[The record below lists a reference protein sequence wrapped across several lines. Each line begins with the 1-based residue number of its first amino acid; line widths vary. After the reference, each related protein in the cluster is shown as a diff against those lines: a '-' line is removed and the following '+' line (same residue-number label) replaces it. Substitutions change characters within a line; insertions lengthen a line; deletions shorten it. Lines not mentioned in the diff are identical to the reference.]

1 LTLRAAGGTGVAFL
15 NLTAL
20 LAGLLPGLSPL
31 LAQQQIN
38 SAWRHI
44 CGERLWS
51 FLVLDGVVIC
61 PPQITAGAAAITQ
74 YSPTVSLNIAASAA
88 LLAQATPGAIPG
100 ITNVSI
106 RFGTSPAVGQI
117 YNIIAADVTIPTA
130 IVLTLDRPV
139 VEATTLTA
147 GYQVYR
153 PYITPPI
160 ADFLKW
166 ESLSDF
172 ANGIVL
178 ANDRLNQTSKYFDM
192 RDPQRAAQGIAYYCG
207 NYVGAFIPNPATG
220 AVVPNPNVEG
230 GTNLYELWPH
240 PTAGQTFYAKF
251 RRRGSAFVLPTDTQ
265 PGVIPDDLIVQRAL
279 GWHGYPFA
287 MANVANFPTF
297 KGANWTQLVAVARM
311 SYEDQLRDVKRADEE
326 AAPQQVWNR
335 GHGLRP
341 RSGDFRGVGDF
352 PIDANYLQSHL
363 VRF

>member
-1 LTLRAAGGTGVAFL
+1 MAFFD
-15 NLTAL
+15 LTAL
-20 LAGLLPGLSPL
+20 MAGLLPGLSPL

-74 YSPTVSLNIAASAA
+74 YSPTVTLNVAASAA
-88 LLAQATPGAIPG
+88 LLAQTAGGAIPG
-100 ITNVSI
+100 ITNLSI

-117 YNIIAADVTIPTA
+117 YSIVAANISIPTA

-139 VEATTLTA
+139 VETTTITA
-147 GYQVYR
+147 SYQVYR

-172 ANGIVL
+172 ANGLVL

-192 RDPQRAAQGIAYYCG
+192 RDPQRAAQGLAYYCG
-207 NYVGAFIPNPATG
+207 NFVGGYLTG
-220 AVVPNPNVEG
+220 GVVRPNPNVAA
-230 GTNLYELWPH
+230 GTNIYELWPH
-240 PTAGQTFYAKF
+240 PTAGQVFYAKF
-251 RRRGSAFVLPTDTQ
+251 RRRGAPFANPLDAQ
-265 PGVIPDDLIVQRAL
+265 PAVIPDDLIVQRAL
-279 GWHGYPFA
+279 GWHSYAFA
-287 MANVANFPTF
+287 KANAANFPTF
-297 KGANWTQLVAVARM
+297 KGVNWMELIATARA

-341 RSGDFRGVGDF
+341 RMGDARGIGDF
-352 PIDANYLQSHL
+352 PIDSNYLQSHL